1 MYTQCLN
8 CETLFRVSAADLR
21 AGHGK
26 VRCGACNTVFNALY
40 HLHDEPPAI
49 PTVSER
55 IALNPE
61 TPHTGT
67 AAAAPVPPTL
77 QAEAPPPE
85 ILSAPAPRPYAEVAP
100 GILDPVASLF
110 PATLAGP
117 FAVALPCASEPAPR
131 FSAFDTEPPE
141 QVIQPEQVIEER
153 PSTEEPAELVA
164 PPAEFSLSE
173 AEGFETGAESYPFAL
188 PPPARKP
195 YGWLAAC
202 AWSVAIFGLIALLL
216 AQYLYF
222 SRHQL
227 AHHAELRPVLSAFC
241 AAVNGLTPC
250 EIPLRRDINRIEVEN
265 RTVQPHPGAPNALL
279 IHLTLAN
286 KARFAQPY
294 PVLEL
299 SFTDLNANLIAQRRF
314 QPGEYL
320 ERGVNIG
327 NGMTPDIP
335 LQVTLELA
343 APDNGLNFELSSW
356 NLALY

>member
-1 MYTQCLN
+1 M
-8 CETLFRVSAADLR
+8 
-21 AGHGK
+21 
-26 VRCGACNTVFNALY
+26 
-40 HLHDEPPAI
+40 
-49 PTVSER
+49 
-55 IALNPE
+55 
-61 TPHTGT
+61 
-67 AAAAPVPPTL
+67 
-77 QAEAPPPE
+77 
-85 ILSAPAPRPYAEVAP
+85 
-100 GILDPVASLF
+100 
-110 PATLAGP
+110 
-117 FAVALPCASEPAPR
+117 
-131 FSAFDTEPPE
+131 
-141 QVIQPEQVIEER
+141 
-153 PSTEEPAELVA
+153 
-164 PPAEFSLSE
+164 
-173 AEGFETGAESYPFAL
+173 
-188 PPPARKP
+188 
-195 YGWLAAC
+195 
-202 AWSVAIFGLIALLL
+202 AIFGLIVLLL

-227 AHHAELRPVLSAFC
+227 ARHAELRPVLSAFC
-241 AAVNGLTPC
+241 AAVNGLAPC

-356 NLALY
+356 SLALY